1 MSLKTLNYYGY
12 SKETYRHCLE
22 YIRETDLHHAKILNI
37 WFSILCILVY
47 ILSKLNLS
55 TLMSGNPK
63 VYLLYF
69 IFATAGNVFVFLS
82 RKTSTTLTH
91 FTAALNIIFLY
102 SFSIYVSVVQP
113 YMAASI
119 FPVIVVVIAFSYIN
133 TFFVM
138 SLILMSGSGLFLWS
152 SFVFKPLA
160 ITYIDIYNMLMFLSL
175 AFIMHYSFQ
184 RKRISRF
191 VSYYELTKM
200 QRDLEIRSSFDPLT
214 ALLNRGR
221 FFNIA
226 GEVLKNSSPEE
237 YIVLCLFDLD
247 SFKQI
252 NDKLGHQMGDKAIQ
266 AASEHIMKGFQIDFG
281 RKWDFVERAGKEKL
295 SFAGRLG
302 GDEFVV
308 FLRGRN
314 SREEIA
320 AEAWKILDSLAAV
333 QIGQLN
339 GIHSS
344 VGIAEL
350 SEADPDIDI
359 AYSKADEALYQSKS
373 AGKHRITFSGKN
385 G

>member
-12 SKETYRHCLE
+12 SKEMYRNCLG

-37 WFSILCILVY
+37 WFSFLCILVY

-55 TLMSGNPK
+55 TLMSGSPK
-63 VYLLYF
+63 VYFIYF
-69 IFATAGNVFVFLS
+69 IMATVWNFIVLFS
-82 RKTSTTLTH
+82 KSKTAVRAH
-91 FTAALNIIFLY
+91 TAAMMNIAFLY
-102 SFSIYVSVVQP
+102 SFSIYVSVMQP

-138 SLILMSGSGLFLWS
+138 SLILLGGSGLFLLS
-152 SFVFKPLA
+152 SFWFKPLA
-160 ITYIDIYNMLMFLSL
+160 ITYIDIYNLLIFLSL

-184 RKRISRF
+184 KKRISRF
-191 VSYYELTKM
+191 VSYYERKKM
-200 QRDLEIRSSFDPLT
+200 QQDLEIRSSFDALT
-214 ALLNRGR
+214 SLLNRGR
-221 FFNIA
+221 FFTIA
-226 GEVLKNSSPEE
+226 GEIAKHNSAEE

-266 AASEHIMKGFQIDFG
+266 IASEHIMKGFQIDFG
-281 RKWDFVERAGKEKL
+281 NKWDFVERAMKEKL

-308 FLRGRN
+308 FLRGRKN
-314 SREEIA
+314 REEII
-320 AEAWKILDSLAAV
+320 AEAQKILDSLAEV
-333 QIGQLN
+333 KIGELN

-344 VGIAEL
+344 VGVTEL
-350 SEADPDIDI
+350 SVAKYDIDN
-359 AYSKADEALYQSKS
+359 AYTRADEALYQSKS
-373 AGKHRITFSGKN
+373 AGKHRITFSED
-385 G
+385 

>member
-1 MSLKTLNYYGY
+1 MSFKTLNYYGY
-12 SKETYRHCLE
+12 SKEMYQNCLE

-37 WFSILCILVY
+37 WFSILCVLVY

-63 VYLLYF
+63 VYMAYFLLASGWNL
-69 IFATAGNVFVFLS
+69 IVLFAQHKNTA
-82 RKTSTTLTH
+82 RAH
-91 FTAALNIIFLY
+91 IAAGVNILFLY
-102 SFSIYVSVVQP
+102 SFSIYVSVTQP

-133 TFFVM
+133 TFLVM
-138 SLILMSGSGLFLWS
+138 SMILLGGSGLFLLS
-152 SFVFKPLA
+152 SFAFKPLA
-160 ITYIDIYNMLMFLSL
+160 ITYIDIYNILIFLVL

-191 VSYYELTKM
+191 LSYYERTKM
-200 QRDLEIRSSFDPLT
+200 QQDLEIRSSFDTLT
-214 ALLNRGR
+214 SLLNRGR
-221 FFNIA
+221 FFTMA
-226 GEVLKNSSPEE
+226 GEIARNHTSDE

-266 AASEHIMKGFQIDFG
+266 VASEHIMKGFQIDFG
-281 RKWDFVERAGKEKL
+281 EKWDFVDRAVKDKL

-308 FLRGRN
+308 FLRGRKN
-314 SREEIA
+314 REEII
-320 AEAWKILDSLAAV
+320 AEAQKILDSLADV
-333 QIGQLN
+333 KIGELN

-344 VGIAEL
+344 VGITEL
-350 SEADPDIDI
+350 SVARHDIDV
-359 AYSKADEALYQSKS
+359 AYTKADEALYESKS
-373 AGKHRITFSGKN
+373 AGKHRITFSE
-385 G
+385 